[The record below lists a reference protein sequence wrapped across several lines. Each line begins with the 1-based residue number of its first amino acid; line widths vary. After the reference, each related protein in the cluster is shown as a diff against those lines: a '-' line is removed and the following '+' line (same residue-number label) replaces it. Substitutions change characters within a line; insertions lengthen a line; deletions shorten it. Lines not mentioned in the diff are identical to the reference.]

1 MPTKL
6 HAVLFLIGFAIG
18 NAWGQ
23 DVPRFSKHDL
33 GAGMKAYFPSKPEV
47 EHTISEDS
55 SHVYTSEVPW
65 KEFFF
70 STIAVKFSQSLTNED
85 LEPLAESYL
94 DFLKGQFGVTES
106 AGYGRG
112 HTLESSPKAK
122 GIIDYWEDGEK
133 NQYTVKAWIDP
144 NYMGVMILYGPK
156 EFPNVNVAQL
166 FLNGFRFPE

>member
-1 MPTKL
+1 MSMKL
-6 HAVLFLIGFAIG
+6 PAVLFLVGLTTG
-18 NAWGQ
+18 NIWGQ
-23 DVPRFSKHDL
+23 DVPRFTKVEI
-33 GAGMKAYFPSKPEV
+33 GAGMKAYYPEKPEV
-47 EHTISEDS
+47 THTLSEDS
-55 SHVYTSEVPW
+55 SDVFTCEVAW

-70 STIAVKFSQSLTNED
+70 STIAVKFSEPFADED

-112 HTLESSPKAK
+112 HTLESNLKAK
-122 GIIDYWEDGEK
+122 GIIDYWEDGDK
-133 NQYTVKAWIDP
+133 NQYSVKVWVDP

-156 EFPNVNVAQL
+156 EFPNFNVAQL